1 MRRALRYRGDGVME
15 RAPTLAQ
22 QRARHAWQAV
32 LNARTSLG
40 KSDSEDYAREA
51 KRFPVRIM
59 TSGLGQTL
67 AFLNAK
73 GGKGRQ
79 QLTNDLENWLVAERK
94 FGSKGSALME
104 TIIEGDADLLRRAT
118 EEAQA
123 YLQWL
128 TRFAEAE
135 IPIEGE

>member
-1 MRRALRYRGDGVME
+1 ME
-15 RAPTLAQ
+15 RTPTLAQ
-22 QRARHAWQAV
+22 RRARHAWHAV
-32 LNARTSLG
+32 ERARASLG
-40 KSDSEDYAREA
+40 RSESEDYAREA
-51 KRFPVRIM
+51 KRLPVRIM

-67 AFLNAK
+67 AFMKAKESK
-73 GGKGRQ
+73 GGER
-79 QLTNDLENWLVAERK
+79 LRDDLENWLLVERK
-94 FGSKGSALME
+94 FGGKNLMT

-135 IPIEGE
+135 IRVDSE

>member
-1 MRRALRYRGDGVME
+1 MAY
-15 RAPTLAQ
+15 APTLAQ

-32 LNARTSLG
+32 QSARTSLG

-67 AFLNAK
+67 AFMDAK

-79 QLTNDLENWLVAERK
+79 HLTNDLANWLLMERK
-94 FGSKGSALME
+94 FGSKGEDCKALTT

-135 IPIEGE
+135 IPIDGE

>member
-1 MRRALRYRGDGVME
+1 MRRALRYRGDGVMA

-22 QRARHAWQAV
+22 QRARHAWRAV
-32 LNARTSLG
+32 KHARTSLG
-40 KSDSEDYAREA
+40 KDSEDYAREA

-67 AFLNAK
+67 AFMDAK

-79 QLTNDLENWLVAERK
+79 QLTTDLADWLLAERK
-94 FGSKGSALME
+94 FGDKGEALMK
-104 TIIEGDADLLRRAT
+104 TIIDGDADLLRRAT